1 MKKILTILWI
11 TIWVFFLTWIILFMN
26 WNIDIWPVLFIERS
40 NKIMKEYIP
49 EDFVVRKNNNLLIA
63 KDCLK
68 FMKGSYNCKQIYR
81 KSVWQNSSW
90 DLFDIWAVFQ
100 NHKWSISLSN
110 LAVSPFDSVVNT
122 MDKIDNWD
130 WDNFEILVWNGYEWI
145 DRFFHG

>member
-1 MKKILTILWI
+1 MKKIWILLWAI
-11 TIWVFFLTWIILFMN
+11 IWVFFLTWIILFMN
-26 WNIDIWPVLFIERS
+26 WNIDIWPVFFIERS

-81 KSVWQNSSW
+81 KSVRQNSSW
-90 DLFDIWAVFQ
+90 DLFDAWAVFQ
-100 NHKWSISLSN
+100 HHKWSIFLSN
-110 LAVSPFDSVVNT
+110 LAVSPFESVVDT

-130 WDNFEILVWNGYEWI
+130 NFEILKWSGYEWI
-145 DRFFHG
+145 DEFFH

>member
-1 MKKILTILWI
+1 MKKFLTILWI
-11 TIWVFFLTWIILFMN
+11 TIWVFFLTWIILFIN
-26 WNIDIWPVLFIERS
+26 WNVDLGPVLFIERS

-49 EDFVVRKNNNLLIA
+49 EDFVVRKNNNLLIT

-68 FMKGSYNCKQIYR
+68 FMKGSYDCKQIYR

-130 WDNFEILVWNGYEWI
+130 WDNFEILVWSGYEWI
-145 DRFFHG
+145 DGFFHG

>member
-1 MKKILTILWI
+1 MKNLKRILFST
-11 TIWVFFLTWIILFMN
+11 FSMIILVFVVLFLN
-26 WNIDIWPVLFIERS
+26 WNIDIWPVFFIERS
-40 NKIMKEYIP
+40 NKIMKKYLP
-49 EDFVVRKNNNLLIA
+49 EDFVVRKNNNLVIS

-68 FMKGSYNCKQIYR
+68 FMNGSYDCKQIYR

-130 WDNFEILVWNGYEWI
+130 WDNFEILKWSGYEWI
-145 DRFFHG
+145 DEFFH